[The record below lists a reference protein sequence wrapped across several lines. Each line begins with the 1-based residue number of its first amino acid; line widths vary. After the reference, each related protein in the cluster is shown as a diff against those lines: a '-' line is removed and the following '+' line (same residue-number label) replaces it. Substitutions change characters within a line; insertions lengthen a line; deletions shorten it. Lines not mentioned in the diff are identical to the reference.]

1 MSLRTAAL
9 SAGLLALVLTAGSC
23 VKIEVGI
30 ADKRTPDAE
39 SAESVSVRIL
49 EDALKNGTIP
59 PETYLRVP
67 KGADTA
73 HEESTDSTDNTDE
86 TQSDAADE
94 EVTVEREQLDP
105 DTENKARD
113 FAKVLTEYRRVW
125 ELENPYSWGYYE
137 NGYAFFDVD
146 LDGEPEF
153 LAQSGGGTMADCTT
167 RVYKISEEGVP
178 YLYTEGAFS
187 YVDLSLYKDKR
198 EDGEWLYV
206 ENRYGR
212 IGSERDFT
220 FTGKFNIADGA
231 YVFDEY
237 FSVVNDYDADG
248 NASVTYKFGG
258 EEVSEEDYKTLYDS
272 FFRLLK
278 KKKVFTVFI
287 AQSEVSEITDDSELK
302 KVLSDAYALYESDYE
317 PSDNSV
323 TDTSDKENSETE
335 DYASEEDGT
344 VGDEAASDKNGE
356 YEIDYDGKM

>member
-23 VKIEVGI
+23 AKIEVGI

-113 FAKVLTEYRRVW
+113 FAKALTEYRRVW

-278 KKKVFTVFI
+278 KKKVFTVFV
-287 AQSEVSEITDDSELK
+287 AQSEVSEITDGAELK
-302 KVLSDAYALYESDYE
+302 KVLSDAYALYESDFE
-317 PSDNSV
+317 PSPD
-323 TDTSDKENSETE
+323 DEKTSEEESSETGDSDAE
-335 DYASEEDGT
+335 DDAA
-344 VGDEAASDKNGE
+344 VGDEAASDG

>member
-9 SAGLLALVLTAGSC
+9 SAALLALAFAVNSC
-23 VKIEVGI
+23 AKIEVGI
-30 ADKRTPDAE
+30 VDKRNNGAE
-39 SAESVSVRIL
+39 SDTEISVRIL

-73 HEESTDSTDNTDE
+73 HEESIDSTDNTDE

-105 DTENKARD
+105 DTENKARN
-113 FAKVLTEYRRVW
+113 FAKALTEYRRVW

-167 RVYKISEEGVP
+167 KVYKISEEGVP
-178 YLYTEGAFS
+178 YLYSEGTFS

-198 EDGEWLYV
+198 EDGEWFYV

-278 KKKVFTVFI
+278 KKKVFTVFV
-287 AQSEVSEITDDSELK
+287 AQSEVSEITDGAELK
-302 KVLSDAYALYESDYE
+302 KVLSDAYALYESDFE
-317 PSDNSV
+317 PSPD
-323 TDTSDKENSETE
+323 DEKTSEEESSETGDSDAE
-335 DYASEEDGT
+335 DDAA
-344 VGDEAASDKNGE
+344 VGDEAASDG

>member
-9 SAGLLALVLTAGSC
+9 SAALLALAFAVNSC
-23 VKIEVGI
+23 AKIEVGI
-30 ADKRTPDAE
+30 VDKRNNGAE
-39 SAESVSVRIL
+39 SDTEISVRIL

-67 KGADTA
+67 K
-73 HEESTDSTDNTDE
+73 EEVTDGIDE
-86 TQSDAADE
+86 NAADE
-94 EVTVEREQLDP
+94 KDGSGKDSEEEDPPIVEREQLDP
-105 DTENKARD
+105 DTENKARN
-113 FAKVLTEYRRVW
+113 FAKALTEYRRVW

-167 RVYKISEEGVP
+167 KVYKISEEGVP
-178 YLYTEGAFS
+178 YLYSEGAFS

-198 EDGEWLYV
+198 EDGEWFYV

-278 KKKVFTVFI
+278 KKKVFTVFV
-287 AQSEVSEITDDSELK
+287 AQSEVSEITDGAELK
-302 KVLSDAYALYESDYE
+302 KVLSDAYALYESDFE
-317 PSDNSV
+317 PSPD
-323 TDTSDKENSETE
+323 DEEKTSEEESSETGDSDAE
-335 DYASEEDGT
+335 DDAA
-344 VGDEAASDKNGE
+344 VGDEAASDG